1 VCGHIFIWLEIN
13 QHDWEDGIFCGT
25 CGDAGRRKIDMYEPG
40 RETVN
45 EIVDIVGHLLVK
57 RLTH

>member
-1 VCGHIFIWLEIN
+1 MAF
-13 QHDWEDGIFCGT
+13 FCGT
-25 CGDAGRRKIDMYEPG
+25 CGDAGRRKNDMYEPG